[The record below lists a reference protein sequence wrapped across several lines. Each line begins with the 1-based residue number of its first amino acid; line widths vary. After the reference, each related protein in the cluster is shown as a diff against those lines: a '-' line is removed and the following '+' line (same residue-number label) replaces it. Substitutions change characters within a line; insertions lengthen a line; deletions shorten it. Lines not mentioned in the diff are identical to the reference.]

1 MGAGGLG
8 GEDVADVGDAL
19 VLDGGDGQEADAGPD
34 AHVGHDL
41 AGVELADRLA
51 LGRVAGGAVG
61 GEVPGS
67 RRARAGHVA
76 RVPGISPGGWAAWG
90 MTSSPTKPTGG
101 LGVARDLPHGMLSI
115 AWSSRVIWS

>member
-8 GEDVADVGDAL
+8 GEDVLDVGNAL
-19 VLDGGDGQEADAGPD
+19 VLDGGDGQEACSAPD

-41 AGVELADRLA
+41 GGVEFADRLA

-67 RRARAGHVA
+67 RRAFCGA
-76 RVPGISPGGWAAWG
+76 RREGSGDQPR
-90 MTSSPTKPTGG
+90 G
-101 LGVARDLPHGMLSI
+101 LGGSGNGFVAH
-115 AWSSRVIWS
+115 